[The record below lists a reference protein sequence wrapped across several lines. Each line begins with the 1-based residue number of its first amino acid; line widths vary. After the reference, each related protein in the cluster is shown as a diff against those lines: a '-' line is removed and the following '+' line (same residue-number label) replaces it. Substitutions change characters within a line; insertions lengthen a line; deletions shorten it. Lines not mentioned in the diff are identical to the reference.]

1 MIARQRGWTTAQHI
15 HENNI
20 PKVST
25 DCMEALRE
33 LDEWSWNGYQE
44 KLAAKG
50 YDLYL
55 RKDKKDVIRGY
66 AFSKAKRNSR
76 HRTWKGAQ
84 PDRIPYQTDMGETAS
99 G

>member
-55 RKDKKDVIRGY
+55 RKTRKMSFVDMS
-66 AFSKAKRNSR
+66 FSKAKRNSR
-76 HRTWKGAQ
+76 HRNLERGA
-84 PDRIPYQTDMGETAS
+84 T
-99 G
+99 